1 MHQDPAR
8 GASLAKGFPGDGVN
22 PIARAPARSLIPE
35 ASVPTSLSP
44 QAAGNPLASESPFTC
59 NACGGGDI
67 QLFYRVKDVPAHSCL
82 MLSSREEALAFP
94 RGDIELGFC
103 RGCGFIGN
111 VRFDPGLN
119 RYSEAYEETQ
129 AYSPRFL
136 RFLDEVWDDQIE
148 RFELGPGMT
157 ALEIGCGKGEFLVG
171 LCERSGC
178 AGIGLDPAYRPERT
192 SSSAAER
199 MTFIRDFYGPKYA
212 HLQADYVCCRH
223 TLEHIAPVR
232 EFVRLVRETIG
243 DKRHV
248 NVFFEL
254 PDMERVLQQG
264 AFWDVYYE
272 HCTYFTRGS
281 LARLFRS
288 AGFDVHRLYKAYGD
302 QYLMLE
308 AQPAPRATDPLLPQE
323 NDLATIT
330 SMVARFERLV
340 GERLQSLGD
349 ALARHRAQ
357 GHRLAI
363 WGSGSKCVS
372 LISSLRLG
380 PELVAVVDI
389 NPHKHGKF
397 LAGSG
402 IEIVS
407 PDALR
412 ALRPEVVLVMN
423 SIYSDEIK
431 HDLAAR
437 SLHPQLIAL

>member
-1 MHQDPAR
+1 
-8 GASLAKGFPGDGVN
+8 
-22 PIARAPARSLIPE
+22 
-35 ASVPTSLSP
+35 
-44 QAAGNPLASESPFTC
+44 
-59 NACGGGDI
+59 
-67 QLFYRVKDVPAHSCL
+67 

-119 RYSEAYEETQ
+119 QYSAAYEETQ

-148 RFELGPGMT
+148 RFGLGPGMT

-178 AGIGLDPAYRPERT
+178 AGIGVDPGYRPERT
-192 SSSAAER
+192 HSSAAQR
-199 MTFIRDFYGPKYA
+199 MRFIRDFYGPKYS
-212 HLQADYVCCRH
+212 HLHADYVCCRH
-223 TLEHIAPVR
+223 TLEHIAPVS
-232 EFVRLVRETIG
+232 EFVRLVRSTIG
-243 DKRHV
+243 DRRHV

-264 AFWDVYYE
+264 AFWDIYYE

-288 AGFDVHRLYKAYGD
+288 AGFDVHRLYKAYD
-302 QYLMLE
+302 EQYLMLE
-308 AQPAPRATDPLLPQE
+308 AQPAAGPTDALLPQE
-323 NDLATIT
+323 NDLATVT
-330 SMVARFERLV
+330 SLVARFERQV
-340 GERLQSLGD
+340 SERLQSLAD
-349 ALARHRAQ
+349 ALARHRAA
-357 GHRLAI
+357 GHRLAV

-372 LISSLRLG
+372 LVSSLGLSQGLG
-380 PELVAVVDI
+380 PEPAAVVDI

-402 IEIVS
+402 LEIVS

-412 ALRPEVVLVMN
+412 HLRPEVVLVMN
-423 SIYSDEIK
+423 SIYVDEIR
-431 HDLAAR
+431 HDLAGR
-437 SLHPQLIAL
+437 SLHPELIAL

>member
-1 MHQDPAR
+1 MQQDTAR
-8 GASLAKGFPGDGVN
+8 GAPLGRGY
-22 PIARAPARSLIPE
+22 
-35 ASVPTSLSP
+35 PTGTT
-44 QAAGNPLASESPFTC
+44 AAGEARLSC
-59 NACGGGDI
+59 NACGSGDVRT
-67 QLFYRVKDVPAHSCL
+67 FYRVEDVPAHSCL
-82 MLSSREEALAFP
+82 MLASREEALAFP
-94 RGDIELGFC
+94 RADIELGFC
-103 RGCGFIGN
+103 RACGFIGN

-119 RYSEAYEETQ
+119 RYSAAYEETQ

-136 RFLDEVWDDQIE
+136 RFLDEVWEEQIG
-148 RFELGPGMT
+148 RFGLGPGMT

-178 AGIGLDPAYRPERT
+178 SGVGVDPSYRPERT
-192 SSSAAER
+192 RSSAADR
-199 MTFIRDFYGPKYA
+199 MTFIRDLYGPSYA
-212 HLQADYVCCRH
+212 YLQADYVCCRH

-232 EFVRLVRETIG
+232 DFVRLVRETIG
-243 DKRHV
+243 ERRHV

-254 PDMERVLQQG
+254 PDMERVLEQG

-288 AGFDVHRLYKAYGD
+288 AGFDVHRLYKAYDD

-308 AQPAPRATDPLLPQE
+308 AQPAAGPTGALLPQE
-323 NDLATIT
+323 DDLATVA
-330 SMVARFERLV
+330 SLVARFERQV
-340 GERLQSLGD
+340 GERLRSLGE
-349 ALARHRAQ
+349 ALAEHRAR

-380 PELVAVVDI
+380 PELIAVVDI

-402 IEIVS
+402 LEIIA

-423 SIYSDEIK
+423 SIYGEEIRQ
-431 HDLAAR
+431 DLAGR
-437 SLHPQLIAL
+437 SLHPELIAL

>member
-1 MHQDPAR
+1 MQHDPA
-8 GASLAKGFPGDGVN
+8 
-22 PIARAPARSLIPE
+22 ARAPARSPLHGGSLGGKPLPGE
-35 ASVPTSLSP
+35 AH
-44 QAAGNPLASESPFTC
+44 ASC
-59 NACGGGDI
+59 QACGGGDLQI
-67 QLFYRVKDVPAHSCL
+67 FYRIDGVPAHSCL
-82 MLSSREEALAFP
+82 MLSSRAEALAFP

-103 RGCGFIGN
+103 RRCGFIGN
-111 VRFDPGLN
+111 VRFDTGLN
-119 RYSEAYEETQ
+119 RYSAAYEETQ

-178 AGIGLDPAYRPERT
+178 AGIGVDPGYRPERT
-192 SSSAAER
+192 RSSAAQR
-199 MTFIRDFYGPKYA
+199 MQFIRDLYGPKYA

-223 TLEHIAPVR
+223 TLEHIAPVQ

-243 DKRHV
+243 DRRHV

-264 AFWDVYYE
+264 AFWDIYYE

-281 LARLFRS
+281 LARLFRAS
-288 AGFDVHRLYKAYGD
+288 GFDVHRLYKAYDD

-308 AQPAPRATDPLLPQE
+308 AQPAAQATDPMLPQE
-323 NDLATIT
+323 DDLEAIT
-330 SMVARFERLV
+330 SLIGRFERQV
-340 GERLQSLGD
+340 SERLQSLGD
-349 ALARHRAQ
+349 AVARHRAQ

-402 IEIVS
+402 LEIVS

-412 ALRPEVVLVMN
+412 SLRPQVVLLMN
-423 SIYSDEIK
+423 SIYSDEVR

-437 SLHPQLIAL
+437 SLHPELIAL

>member
-1 MHQDPAR
+1 MHPDSA
-8 GASLAKGFPGDGVN
+8 DGVSVASFL
-22 PIARAPARSLIPE
+22 PYPLRREAP
-35 ASVPTSLSP
+35 LS
-44 QAAGNPLASESPFTC
+44 C
-59 NACGGGDI
+59 RACGGSDI
-67 QLFYRVKDVPAHSCL
+67 RVFYRVQDVPAHSCL
-82 MLSSREEALAFP
+82 MLSSRQEALEFP

-103 RGCGFIGN
+103 GGCGFIGN
-111 VRFDPGLN
+111 VRFDPALE
-119 RYSEAYEETQ
+119 RYSAAYEETQ

-178 AGIGLDPAYRPERT
+178 GGIGLDPGYRPERT
-192 SSSAAER
+192 RTSAAER
-199 MTFIRDFYGPKYA
+199 ITFIRDFYGPKYA
-212 HLQADYVCCRH
+212 HLHADYVCCRH
-223 TLEHIAPVR
+223 TLEHIAPVLD
-232 EFVRLVRETIG
+232 FMRLVRATIG
-243 DKRHV
+243 DRRHV

-264 AFWDVYYE
+264 AFWDIYYE

-288 AGFDVHRLYKAYGD
+288 AGFDIHRLYKAYDD

-308 AQPAPRATDPLLPQE
+308 AQPAPRATDAMLPQE
-323 NDLATIT
+323 NDLATVT
-330 SMVARFERLV
+330 SLVARFERQV
-340 GERLQSLGD
+340 SERLQSLTD

-357 GHRLAI
+357 GHRVAI

-372 LISSLRLG
+372 LISSLNLSPGLAKGLG

-402 IEIVS
+402 LEIVS

-412 ALRPEVVLVMN
+412 SLRPEVVLVMN
-423 SIYSDEIK
+423 SIYSEEIR

-437 SLHPQLIAL
+437 SLHPELIAL

>member
-1 MHQDPAR
+1 MHLDR
-8 GASLAKGFPGDGVN
+8 TSF
-22 PIARAPARSLIPE
+22 
-35 ASVPTSLSP
+35 PTSGSA
-44 QAAGNPLASESPFTC
+44 QAPENPLAGESQPTC
-59 NACGGGDI
+59 NACGGGDLRI
-67 QLFYRVKDVPAHSCL
+67 FYRARGVPAHSCL

-94 RGDIELGFC
+94 RGDMELGFC
-103 RGCGFIGN
+103 AACGFIGN
-111 VRFDPGLN
+111 VAFDPGLN
-119 RYSEAYEETQ
+119 RYSAAYEETQ

-136 RFLDEVWDDQIE
+136 RFLDEVWEDQIE
-148 RFELGPGMT
+148 RFGLGPGMS

-178 AGIGLDPAYRPERT
+178 SGIGVDPGYRPERT
-192 SSSAAER
+192 RSSAAPR
-199 MTFIRDFYGPKYA
+199 MSFIRDLYGPKYA

-243 DKRHV
+243 DRRHV

-254 PDMERVLQQG
+254 PDMERVLEQG
-264 AFWDVYYE
+264 AFWDIYYE

-288 AGFDVHRLYKAYGD
+288 AGFDVHRLYKAYDD

-308 AQPAPRATDPLLPQE
+308 AQPAPGPTDPVLPQE
-323 NDLATIT
+323 NDLESTAAL
-330 SMVARFERLV
+330 VARFERQV
-340 GERLQSLGD
+340 GERLQSLSD
-349 ALARHRAQ
+349 VLAQHRAR

-372 LISSLRLG
+372 LVSALGLSRGLG

-402 IEIVS
+402 LEIVS
-407 PDALR
+407 PEALR
-412 ALRPEVVLVMN
+412 SLRPQVVLVMN
-423 SIYSDEIK
+423 GIYSEEIRR
-431 HDLAAR
+431 DLAER
-437 SLHPQLIAL
+437 SLHPELIAL

>member
-1 MHQDPAR
+1 MSEQSVRTAAR
-8 GASLAKGFPGDGVN
+8 T
-22 PIARAPARSLIPE
+22 RAPAHDPMPSGSSFI
-35 ASVPTSLSP
+35 
-44 QAAGNPLASESPFTC
+44 C
-59 NACGGGDI
+59 NACGSGDI
-67 QLFYRVKDVPAHSCL
+67 QKFYEIKDVPAHSCL
-82 MLSSREEALAFP
+82 MMSSREEALAFP

-103 RGCGFIGN
+103 AGCGFIQN

-119 RYSEAYEETQ
+119 RYSRAYEETQ
-129 AYSPRFL
+129 AFSPRFL
-136 RFLDEVWDDQIE
+136 RFLDEVWEQQIA
-148 RFELGPGMT
+148 RFGLGPKMT

-171 LCERSGC
+171 LCEKSGC

-192 SSSAAER
+192 RSSAAER
-199 MTFIRDFYGPKYA
+199 MTFIRDFYGPEYA

-223 TLEHIAPVR
+223 TLEHIAPVLD
-232 EFVRLVRETIG
+232 FVRLVRETIG
-243 DKRHV
+243 DRRHV

-264 AFWDVYYE
+264 AFWDIYYE

-288 AGFDVHRLYKAYGD
+288 AGFDVRRLYKAYDD

-308 AQPAPRATDPLLPQE
+308 AQPAAGPTAALLPQE
-323 NDLATIT
+323 NDLETID
-330 SMVARFERLV
+330 SLVARFERQV
-340 GERLQSLGD
+340 GERLQSL
-349 ALARHRAQ
+349 AEMIARHRA
-357 GHRLAI
+357 GGRRLAI

-402 IEIVS
+402 LEIVS

-412 ALRPEVVLVMN
+412 SLRPEVVLVMN
-423 SIYSDEIK
+423 SIYSDEIR

-437 SLHPQLIAL
+437 SLHPELIAL

>member
-1 MHQDPAR
+1 M
-8 GASLAKGFPGDGVN
+8 
-22 PIARAPARSLIPE
+22 
-35 ASVPTSLSP
+35 
-44 QAAGNPLASESPFTC
+44 
-59 NACGGGDI
+59 DI
-67 QLFYRVKDVPAHSCL
+67 QVFYKVQDVPAHSCL
-82 MLSSREEALAFP
+82 MLRSREEALAFP

-111 VRFDPGLN
+111 TRFDPALN
-119 RYSEAYEETQ
+119 RYSALYEETQ

-178 AGIGLDPAYRPERT
+178 TGIGLDPAYRPERT
-192 SSSAAER
+192 HSSAAER
-199 MTFIRDFYGPKYA
+199 MTFIRDFYGPKYG

-223 TLEHIAPVR
+223 TLEHISPVLD
-232 EFVRLVRETIG
+232 FVRLVRETIG
-243 DKRHV
+243 GRSHV

-264 AFWDVYYE
+264 AFWDIYYE

-288 AGFDVHRLYKAYGD
+288 ATFDVHRLYKAYDD

-308 AQPAPRATDPLLPQE
+308 AQPAPHATDALLPQE
-323 NDLATIT
+323 NDLATIA
-330 SMVARFERLV
+330 SLVARFERQV
-340 GERLQSLGD
+340 GERLRSLSD
-349 ALARHRAQ
+349 VLARHRAR
-357 GHRLAI
+357 GNRVAI

-372 LISSLRLG
+372 LISSLGLAKGLG
-380 PELVAVVDI
+380 PELAAVVDI

-407 PDALR
+407 PDTLR
-412 ALRPEVVLVMN
+412 SLRPEVVLVMN
-423 SIYSDEIK
+423 SIYSDEIR

-437 SLHPQLIAL
+437 SLYPELIALV

>member
-1 MHQDPAR
+1 MPSEATPACR
-8 GASLAKGFPGDGVN
+8 
-22 PIARAPARSLIPE
+22 
-35 ASVPTSLSP
+35 
-44 QAAGNPLASESPFTC
+44 
-59 NACGGGDI
+59 ACGKRDI
-67 QLFYRVKDVPAHSCL
+67 QNFYRVEDVPAHSCL

-111 VRFDPGLN
+111 VRFDPGLEQ
-119 RYSEAYEETQ
+119 YSAAYEETQ

-136 RFLDEVWDDQIE
+136 RFLDQVWDEQIA
-148 RFELGPGMT
+148 RFGLGPRMT

-178 AGIGLDPAYRPERT
+178 AGIGVDPGYRPERT
-192 SSSAAER
+192 RSSAAER
-199 MTFIRDFYGPKYA
+199 MTFIRDLYGPKYA

-223 TLEHIAPVR
+223 TLEHIAPVLD
-232 EFVRLVRETIG
+232 FVRLVRETIG
-243 DKRHV
+243 DRRHV

-254 PDMERVLQQG
+254 PDMERVLRQG
-264 AFWDVYYE
+264 AFWDIYYE

-288 AGFDVHRLYKAYGD
+288 AGFDVHRLYKAYDD

-308 AQPAPRATDPLLPQE
+308 AQPAGGPTDALLPQE
-323 NDLATIT
+323 DDLATLT
-330 SMVARFERLV
+330 SLVSRFERQV
-340 GERLQSLGD
+340 GDRLQSLSD
-349 ALARHRAQ
+349 TLARHRAR
-357 GHRLAI
+357 GSRLAI

-372 LISSLRLG
+372 LISSLHLG

-402 IEIVS
+402 LEIVS
-407 PDALR
+407 PETLR
-412 ALRPEVVLVMN
+412 SLRPEVVLVMN
-423 SIYSDEIK
+423 SIYGDEIR

-437 SLHPQLIAL
+437 SLHPELIAL